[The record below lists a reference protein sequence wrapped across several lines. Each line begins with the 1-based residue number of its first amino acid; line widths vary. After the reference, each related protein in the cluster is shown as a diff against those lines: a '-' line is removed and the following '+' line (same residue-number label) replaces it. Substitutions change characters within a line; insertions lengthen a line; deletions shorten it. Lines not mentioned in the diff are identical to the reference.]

1 MENNEEV
8 SIPSAARSCIGFPLG
23 LALLLVLLFCMS
35 GFLCCCLHWNKIR
48 SLFRGFRDD
57 DTDSISDSDQMNINR
72 LYQIKPASLHMMP
85 KKNQTESV
93 LVSMPGDRV
102 PKFLA
107 MKCRPCE
114 PHIPI
119 LDKVDS
125 HYYCVQ
131 GGSSTFI
138 TV

>member
-8 SIPSAARSCIGFPLG
+8 AARPCVSFPLG

-57 DTDSISDSDQMNINR
+57 DTDSIADSAQININQ
-72 LYQIKPASLHMMP
+72 LHQIKPASLHMMS
-85 KKNQTESV
+85 KENQPESL

-102 PKFLA
+102 PKFVA
-107 MKCRPCE
+107 MKCRPCD
-114 PHIPI
+114 PIIPV
-119 LDKVDS
+119 LDKLVI
-125 HYYCVQ
+125 HIVNKV
-131 GGSSTFI
+131 I
-138 TV
+138 